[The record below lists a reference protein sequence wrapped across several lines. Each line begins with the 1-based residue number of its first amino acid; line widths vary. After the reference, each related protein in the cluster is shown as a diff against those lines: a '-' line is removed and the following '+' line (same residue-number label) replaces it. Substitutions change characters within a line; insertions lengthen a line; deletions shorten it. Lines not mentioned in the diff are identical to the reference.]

1 MLLPAA
7 TEVEDGV
14 FVIASSARVDRVT
27 EFVAMAEL
35 FERIG
40 SDVPEVTSATSTICV
55 PHPVDASTCTASV
68 KVPAADLATSG
79 SVQVIVPVPFT
90 AGVLHSHPAG

>member
-7 TEVEDGV
+7 TELDDGV
-14 FVIASSARVDRVT
+14 FVIASSAIVDKVT

-40 SDVPEVTSATSTICV
+40 SDVPEVMSATSTI
-55 PHPVDASTCTASV
+55 
-68 KVPAADLATSG
+68 
-79 SVQVIVPVPFT
+79 
-90 AGVLHSHPAG
+90 